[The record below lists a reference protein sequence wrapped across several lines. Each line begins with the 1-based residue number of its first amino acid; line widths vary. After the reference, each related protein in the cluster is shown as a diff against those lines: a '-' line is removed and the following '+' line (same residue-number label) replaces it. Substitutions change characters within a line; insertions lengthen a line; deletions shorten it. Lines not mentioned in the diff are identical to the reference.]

1 MIEIVFCSDKVYL
14 WLLIVIID
22 INKYICNKND
32 IEILK
37 NDWLKNNLFFFLV
50 LFIMF
55 KNLYLY
61 KCSIIL

>member
-22 INKYICNKND
+22 IYKYICNKND

-37 NDWLKNNLFFFLV
+37 NDWLKNNLFFF
-50 LFIMF
+50 
-55 KNLYLY
+55 
-61 KCSIIL
+61 